1 MIPALPAAEIQL
13 CGPRPPRGRSAGLA
27 AGGGGFLLQATG
39 VLLFL
44 FIPLVLYLFV
54 RHPEPIAASL
64 AAGVGLVLGHRFLA
78 RPYMVRAM
86 PRKGVWCNPVLPAA
100 PDPPAGTLG
109 LLRGGRL
116 TPAPC
121 CAPPRA

>member
-1 MIPALPAAEIQL
+1 MSADVKWRF
-13 CGPRPPRGRSAGLA
+13 RPPRQPSAGLA
-27 AGGGGFLLQATG
+27 GEAAGGFLLQATG

-64 AAGVGLVLGHRFLA
+64 AAGVGLMLGHRFLA

-86 PRKGVWCNPVLPAA
+86 PRKCVWCNRVLPAA
-100 PDPPAGTLG
+100 HDHQLVGDPAERQVGDPP
-109 LLRGGRL
+109 
-116 TPAPC
+116 
-121 CAPPRA
+121 PR